1 MAGTSLKK
9 SESLKLYSV
18 LKVRVR
24 ETLLESRERI
34 EREKLL
40 AYWNTG
46 KLINDHVRLNNGRA
60 DYAQK
65 ILLKLE
71 RDIGIDATVLRR
83 TAQFQAAFPIRA
95 HRRELTWTHYR
106 ALLPV
111 KDEAERNRLAER
123 AEHEHWDS
131 TELRKRIRKMRYE
144 NGRLPAG
151 IADPL
156 VQPKAGTP
164 GLYRIVKS
172 GEFFAIDLGFASYVE
187 LLKNE
192 SRGLRD
198 GAIVK
203 WNGRTKPVLLKD
215 AEASDLYA
223 YPAELIRV
231 VDGDTLWMKITLA
244 GSLWI
249 KEKLR
254 LRGIDAPELSTP
266 EGVAAKRFIISV
278 LNQSRS
284 ITITTT
290 KPDKW
295 DRYLS
300 DVFLEMPK
308 ASPSGGTDGEV
319 IYLNNHLLEN
329 GYAIR
334 YDRVHLEDWDREW

>member
-18 LKVRVR
+18 LKIRVR

-71 RDIGIDATVLRR
+71 KDIGIDATVLRR

-95 HRRELTWTHYR
+95 RRRELTWTHYR

-172 GEFFAIDLGFASYVE
+172 GEFFAIDLGFASYV
-187 LLKNE
+187 
-192 SRGLRD
+192 D
-198 GAIVK
+198 
-203 WNGRTKPVLLKD
+203 
-215 AEASDLYA
+215 
-223 YPAELIRV
+223 
-231 VDGDTLWMKITLA
+231 
-244 GSLWI
+244 
-249 KEKLR
+249 
-254 LRGIDAPELSTP
+254 
-266 EGVAAKRFIISV
+266 F
-278 LNQSRS
+278 
-284 ITITTT
+284 
-290 KPDKW
+290 
-295 DRYLS
+295 
-300 DVFLEMPK
+300 
-308 ASPSGGTDGEV
+308 
-319 IYLNNHLLEN
+319 
-329 GYAIR
+329 
-334 YDRVHLEDWDREW
+334 